1 MRLGLDISGG
11 DLAPASPLE
20 GLRLLAPELREG
32 CTLVL
37 FGNEPE
43 IAAELVNLPAHKGS
57 IEIVHCPDVITMAD
71 KPIKAFKAKPDS
83 SIVKGFEWL
92 KNGRIDVF
100 ASAGNSGAMFVG
112 ATSVMGTIPGII
124 RPASLVPL
132 PKLNGSYK
140 IILDVG
146 TNPDARADVLYQYGF
161 LGSLYATVV
170 MGIER
175 PRVALLNIGEEE
187 KKGNLLVQSAWQM
200 MKDTADFNFVGN
212 VEGRDLFND
221 KADVVVCDGFTGN
234 IVIKQL
240 QAIYRIMEKRGLLD
254 EYFSRFNYENYGGTP
269 IIGVNG
275 NVIIGHG
282 ISSPLAIKN
291 MMLLGREV
299 AESRLSERIRD
310 AMDNFGI
317 HKFEWT
323 SF

>member
-11 DLAPASPLE
+11 DLAPSSTLE
-20 GLRLLAPELREG
+20 GLKLLAPELREG

-37 FGNEPE
+37 FGNEQE
-43 IAAELVNLPAHKGS
+43 IVRVLDSLPAHKGS
-57 IEIVHCPDVITMAD
+57 IEVVHCPDVITMAD
-71 KPIKAFKAKPDS
+71 KPIKALKSKPAS
-83 SIVKGFEWL
+83 SIAVGFDWLRKG
-92 KNGRIDVF
+92 KIDVF

-112 ATSVMGTIPGII
+112 ASSVIGTIPGII

-132 PKLNGSYK
+132 PKLNGGYT

-146 TNPDARADVLYQYGF
+146 TNPDVRADVLYQYGF
-161 LGSLYATVV
+161 LGSVYSSVV
-170 MGIER
+170 MEIER
-175 PRVALLNIGEEE
+175 PRVALLNIGLEE
-187 KKGNLLVQSAWQM
+187 KKGNLLVQSAWQL
-200 MKDTADFNFVGN
+200 MKDSADFNFIGN

-254 EYFSRFNYENYGGTP
+254 DYFSKFNYENYGGTP
-269 IIGVNG
+269 IIGING

-291 MMLLGREV
+291 MMLLAREV
-299 AESRLSERIRD
+299 AESGLNQKIKDS
-310 AMDNFGI
+310 MDNFGI
-317 HKFEWT
+317 QKFEWT
-323 SF
+323 NF

>member
-1 MRLGLDISGG
+1 MRLGLDVFGG
-11 DLAPASPLE
+11 DYAPTSPLE
-20 GLRLLAPELREG
+20 ALKLLAPEMREG

-37 FGNEPE
+37 FGDEQIIN
-43 IAAELVNLPAHKGS
+43 AAIELLPPHKGS
-57 IEIVHCPDVITMAD
+57 IEVVHCTDVITMAE

-92 KNGRIDVF
+92 RKGKVDVF

-112 ATSVMGTIPGII
+112 ATSVIGTIPGIY

-132 PKLNGSYK
+132 PKLNGTYK
-140 IILDVG
+140 VILDVG

-161 LGSLYATVV
+161 LGSVYASVV
-170 MGIER
+170 MGIQK

-187 KKGNLLVQSAWQM
+187 KKGNLLVQSAFQM
-200 MKDTADFNFVGN
+200 MKDTPDFNFVGN

-254 EYFSRFNYENYGGTP
+254 DYFARFNYEIYGGTP
-269 IIGVNG
+269 IIGING

-282 ISSPLAIKN
+282 ISSPIAIKN
-291 MMLLGREV
+291 MMLLAREV
-299 AESRLSERIRD
+299 AESRLSEKIKD
-310 AMDNFGI
+310 AMENSGI
-317 HKFEWT
+317 QKIEWT